1 VYDDAAATTHA
12 STTPAPTP
20 FPATDHEEK
29 AKALKKEMT
38 LVDRAIETKKCGD
51 RHVHRKGK
59 GSLGSSP
66 HCY

>member
-38 LVDRAIETKKCGD
+38 LVDRAIETKKRGD
-51 RHVHRKGK
+51 RHAIARAREA
-59 GSLGSSP
+59 
-66 HCY
+66 